1 MFLKIGEPAAE
12 LCASFLQSGIRIQ
25 FVKPPGIYQSKNHI
39 PKFILCPILRSIPRL
54 VRFRSINGTEFPLE
68 FAFLL
73 LYLRPDILLL
83 LPIKAHT
90 ASLVLDAV
98 SLNHRRKRLRH
109 SAEHPLVPVLLLG
122 LEHLPVLHHI
132 LSRRHL
138 SAGKYVRMAIYQLI
152 TQVVNDIGNIKL
164 PLLIPHLGIENHVQE
179 QISQFLADFVM
190 VILENGI
197 AEFISLLYGLRT
209 QALVGLLAVPRAFNA
224 EFVEYVQKPSESFQF
239 LFPCIHIFLINI
251 FAFANPV
258 NISVNG

>member
-12 LCASFLQSGIRIQ
+12 LCASLLQSGIRIQ
-25 FVKPPGIYQSKNHI
+25 FVKPPGIYQSENHI

-54 VRFRSINGTEFPLE
+54 VRFRSIDGPKFPLK
-68 FAFLL
+68 FSFLL
-73 LYLRPDILLL
+73 LDLLPDILLL
-83 LPIKAHT
+83 LPVKAHT

-98 SLNHRRKRLRH
+98 GLNHRRKRLRH

-122 LEHLPVLHHI
+122 LEHLPILHHI
-132 LSRRHL
+132 LSRRNL

-152 TQVVNDIGNIKL
+152 TQMVNHVGNVKL

-190 VILENGI
+190 VILKNGI

-209 QALVGLLAVPRAFNA
+209 QALVGLLAVPRAFHP
-224 EFVEYVQKPSESFQF
+224 EFVEYVQKPSECFQF
-239 LFPCIHIFLINI
+239 LFSCIHISIYDYQSI
-251 FAFANPV
+251 
-258 NISVNG
+258 